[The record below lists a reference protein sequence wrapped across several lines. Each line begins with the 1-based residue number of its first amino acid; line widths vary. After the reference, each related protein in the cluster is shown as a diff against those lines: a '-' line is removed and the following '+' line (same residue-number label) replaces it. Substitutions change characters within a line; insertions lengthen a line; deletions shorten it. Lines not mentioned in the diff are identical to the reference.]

1 MENQNGTVDR
11 MVEQLTDPRDFA
23 TPVTTTEPLSSIGT
37 YATKGNS
44 SEVTDVPDEAP
55 PDSLSGS
62 LSVFALSDV
71 LTLLAATTQTGEL
84 LVVGDA
90 AQGRLWFDQGD
101 LVDAE
106 VGTTTTV
113 NQAFF
118 ELACVTGGW
127 FSFISGLLSDD
138 RSSSNGGPSGTP
150 IQVATIL
157 AEVGPQVEEW
167 RTIRQLLPL
176 EAIVTLSP
184 EPPGED
190 VRIRNDQWRV
200 LTRVGTSGHSVKS
213 VLDTIGGDQIVGLR
227 TLRDLHTAG
236 LIDLE
241 ITPGTAAPVDTVL
254 PDSPLGADDSAAS
267 TPAPPPSL
275 VTATDSVADDLG
287 SVPPPQPEN
296 GETEDTGATKLAEVT
311 IMPPPIAADPWAPV
325 VVPTEAEGDGVA

>member
-23 TPVTTTEPLSSIGT
+23 TPVATTEPISSIGT
-37 YATKGNS
+37 YATKGYS
-44 SEVTDVPDEAP
+44 SEVTEVPDDAP

-62 LSVFALSDV
+62 LSVFALADV
-71 LTLLAATTQTGEL
+71 LTLLAATAQTGEL
-84 LVVGDA
+84 LVVGDT

-106 VGTTTTV
+106 VGSTTTV

-118 ELACVTGGW
+118 ELACVSGGW
-127 FSFISGLLSDD
+127 FSFISGRLSDD
-138 RSSSNGGPSGTP
+138 RSSSDGASSGTAL
-150 IQVATIL
+150 QVATIL

-167 RTIRQLLPL
+167 RAIRQLLPL
-176 EAIVTLSP
+176 EAIVTLSAD
-184 EPPGED
+184 PPGED

-200 LTRVGTSGHSVKS
+200 LTQVGTSGHSVKS
-213 VLDTIGGDQIVGLR
+213 VLDSIGGDQIVGLR
-227 TLRDLHTAG
+227 TLRDLHAAG

-241 ITPGTAAPVDTVL
+241 PLPGTAEPFDAVL
-254 PDSPLGADDSAAS
+254 PASPLVADESAAS

-275 VTATDSVADDLG
+275 VTATDSVADDLE
-287 SVPPPQPEN
+287 SVPPPQAEN
-296 GETEDTGATKLAEVT
+296 GEAEDTGATRLAEVT

-325 VVPTEAEGDGVA
+325 VVPTEAGGDGVA

>member
-11 MVEQLTDPRDFA
+11 MVEQLTDPRADFA
-23 TPVTTTEPLSSIGT
+23 TPVAAAEPTSSVGT
-37 YATKGNS
+37 YATKAYS
-44 SEVTDVPDEAP
+44 PAITAVPDGPEAE
-55 PDSLSGS
+55 SLYGS

-71 LTLLAATTQTGEL
+71 LTLLATTAQTGEL

-90 AQGRLWFDQGD
+90 AQGRLWFDKGD

-106 VGTTTTV
+106 VGSTATV

-118 ELACVTGGW
+118 ELACVTQGW
-127 FSFISGLLSDD
+127 FSFSSGRVSDD
-138 RSSSNGGPSGTP
+138 HSSSGTTSVTAVP
-150 IQVATIL
+150 VATVL

-167 RTIRQLLPL
+167 RVIRELLPL
-176 EAIVTLSP
+176 EAIVTLSA

-200 LTRVGTSGHSVKS
+200 LTQVGTSGHSVKS

-241 ITPGTAAPVDTVL
+241 PLPGTTVPTDAVPPV
-254 PDSPLGADDSAAS
+254 SPLVADDSAAS
-267 TPAPPPSL
+267 SPVASPPL
-275 VTATDSVADDLG
+275 VTATESDAGDLG
-287 SVPPPQPEN
+287 SVPAPHPEDS
-296 GETEDTGATKLAEVT
+296 ETGDGAGTRLAEVT